1 MTDIGLETKAS
12 VKRPYQKVADQ
23 LLDDIA
29 GNKYAVGA
37 RLPSERRLAEQFD
50 VGRPVIREA
59 IIALEILNAVIVKPN
74 SGIYVAPRTGTT
86 VPSNDVDLDAGPFEL
101 LEARILIEGE
111 IAYLAATA
119 LTDTALN
126 ELDSVMQHM
135 REANDRGDIEQAEV
149 LDGRF
154 HEIIVEGVNNSVLYG
169 IITDMRIAQEK
180 SPLSGRLMAR
190 IHGKGVGRRIEEHN
204 DILAALNARDP
215 NGARSAMRR
224 HVGCV
229 IAELAA
235 ATEFEVADPNQAA
248 QGRGSVNTTASHRSI
263 IRSATRR

>member
-1 MTDIGLETKAS
+1 MTDTGLEIRAS

-23 LLDDIA
+23 LMADIA
-29 GNKYAVGA
+29 ANKYAVGA

-74 SGIYVAPRTGTT
+74 SGIYVAQRPSNTI
-86 VPSNDVDLDAGPFEL
+86 PSNDIDLDAGPFEL

-119 LTDTALN
+119 LTDTALD

-135 REANDRGDIEQAEV
+135 REANERGDIDRAEV

-154 HEIIVEGVNNSVLYG
+154 HEIIVEGINNSVLHG
-169 IITDMRIAQEK
+169 IITDMRIAQEN
-180 SPLSGRLMAR
+180 SPLSVRLMAR
-190 IHGKGVGRRIEEHN
+190 IHGKGVGRRIEEHT
-204 DILAALNARDP
+204 DILAALHARDP

-235 ATEFEVADPNQAA
+235 ATEFEVADPNETTQ
-248 QGRGSVNTTASHRSI
+248 RRSSVSIAASHRSI
-263 IRSATRR
+263 IRTATRR